1 MSTPELLK
9 DLLVTILSI
18 QKELT
23 GSDVKKV
30 ESAQEAYQELLDGFY
45 EKYQEK
51 YQDMMAPQQYE
62 AAKDDPDYFVVLIR
76 LAYYYQGQSIVD
88 SDEEQSLPYL
98 NWKLFSQI

>member
-18 QKELT
+18 QKELA

-30 ESAQEAYQELLDGFY
+30 ENAQEAYQELLDRFY
-45 EKYQEK
+45 EKYQ
-51 YQDMMAPQQYE
+51 DMVAPQQYE
-62 AAKDDPDYFVVLIR
+62 AAKDDPDYFIVLIR
-76 LAYYYQGQSIVD
+76 LAYYDQGQSIVD

>member
-9 DLLVTILSI
+9 DFLVTILSI
-18 QKELT
+18 QKELA

-45 EKYQEK
+45 EKYQ
-51 YQDMMAPQQYE
+51 DRMAPQQYE

-76 LAYYYQGQSIVD
+76 LAYYDQVQSIVD